1 MNRIEQLTQA
11 AAWHRQGQLAEAES
25 IYGELLRTNP
35 NDADAL
41 QLSGLICYQRGE
53 YQRAIELTEAAV
65 RRGRVRAYVHVN
77 LGAAYRA
84 LGRLG
89 DAIKQYQSALKLE
102 PASKEA
108 HNNLA
113 NVLQQ
118 TGDTEGA
125 LRHQKQAIAISPEGD
140 APSNLLYTLNLLA
153 GFPTSEIARQHRVW
167 GEACRG
173 LVLNSTHNNLKEPTR
188 KLRVGYVSS
197 DFCTHSVAFFLA
209 PLFEAHDRSEVEIIG
224 YSSGFRHDATTARL
238 KALADEWVDISA
250 MSDDDAAQRTR
261 EDRVDVLV
269 DLAGH
274 TRGHRLGV
282 FARAP
287 APVQVTWLG
296 YPNTTGLRTIGYR
309 ITDGIVDPEGA
320 VDADHTEQLVRLQ
333 NGFLCY
339 EPWDTAPDVAPPPS
353 ATTGKITFG
362 SFNNLAKIGPS
373 VIAAWSRILRSVEGS
388 RLILKAMPFADS
400 GVQRLFEARF
410 KAHGVARRQL
420 QFYPEAAGVDEHLAR
435 YAEIDIALDPFPYCG
450 TTTTC
455 EALWMGVP
463 VISLV
468 GDRHASRVGLDLLTR
483 VGLPE
488 FAAESLDA
496 YVATAFALAA
506 DPARLATLRSGLRG
520 QMRHSPLCDAVRF
533 ARELEAAYRMMWKGY
548 CNAERVPGADSL
560 RSPATQR

>member
-1 MNRIEQLTQA
+1 VNRIEQLTAA
-11 AAWHRQGQLAEAES
+11 AAWHRQGHLAEAEA
-25 IYGELLRTNP
+25 IYGELLRANP

-53 YQRAIELTEAAV
+53 YQSAIELMEAAV

-84 LGRLG
+84 VGRLG
-89 DAIKQYQSALKLE
+89 DSIKQYKSALKLE
-102 PASKEA
+102 PTSKEA

-113 NVLQQ
+113 NVLQL

-125 LRHQKQAIAISPEGD
+125 LRHQKQAIAISTEGD

-153 GFPTSEIARQHRVW
+153 GLPASEIARQHRAW
-167 GEACRG
+167 GDACSG
-173 LVLNSTHNNLKEPTR
+173 LSLNSTHSNLREPTR

-209 PLFEAHDRSEVEIIG
+209 PLFEAHDRSKVELLG
-224 YSSGFRHDATTARL
+224 YSGGFRHDATTTRL
-238 KALADEWVDISA
+238 KELASEWVDISA
-250 MSDDDAAQRTR
+250 MSDDAAAERIR
-261 EDRVDVLV
+261 EDRVDILV

-309 ITDGIVDPEGA
+309 ITDAIVDPPGA
-320 VDADHTEQLVRLQ
+320 VEANHTEQLVRLE

-339 EPWDTAPDVAPPPS
+339 EPWATAPNVTLPPS
-353 ATTGKITFG
+353 SESGKITFG

-410 KAHGVARRQL
+410 KAHGVTRRQL
-420 QFYPEAAGVDEHLAR
+420 QFFPEAAGVDEHLAR
-435 YAEIDIALDPFPYCG
+435 YADIDIALDPFPYCG

-463 VISLV
+463 VISLA

-488 FAAESLDA
+488 FAAENLDA
-496 YVATAFALAA
+496 YVAAAVELAA
-506 DPARLATLRSGLRG
+506 NPARLVTVRSDLRG
-520 QMRHSPLCDAVRF
+520 QMARSPLCDAVRF
-533 ARELEAAYRMMWKGY
+533 ARELEAAYRTMWGAY
-548 CNAERVPGADSL
+548 C
-560 RSPATQR
+560 